1 MLLCYAR
8 QRTCGGRYVPAVA
21 GPKAGEETDRA
32 NNSTIK
38 NISRARSTIKIG
50 SQRRDRE
57 TYDLRRISDNFLI
70 LSSSFGRLT
79 IRNKVLFDGLLSV
92 TVYFLGDTYIRMD
105 IVVGHG

>member
-1 MLLCYAR
+1 LLLCYAR
-8 QRTCGGRYVPAVA
+8 QRTCRGRYVPAVA
-21 GPKAGEETDRA
+21 GPKAGEEIDQA

-38 NISRARSTIKIG
+38 NLLREKYYKNRFTKEG
-50 SQRRDRE
+50 QR

-70 LSSSFGRLT
+70 LSNSFGRLT